1 MGDGKGKLI
10 FWRDI
15 TMKKGMDSLK
25 LILAG
30 AVLFVVSF
38 LLLNSM
44 GCTDSGNVF
53 GSEDKEEFV
62 DNFERTLDPVGL
74 ERLEARAMNGYI
86 DVDGSKD
93 MKLIVAVHK
102 RVRAPSLREAED
114 FAEKVVVRI
123 EARGERVLVSADYP
137 EPPRKVE
144 VEVSYEI
151 QCPAEFD
158 LALQTLNG
166 GIEVRGS
173 EGMVEGGTTNGKVDV
188 RGMGGPFFLS
198 STNGDIG
205 VEMEELNTEGSF
217 STTNGSIDVRLR
229 SGSGPLTATTTNGS
243 IEVVLPSDFSGQLD
257 ASTTNGRVRS
267 DFHAPPPGGNTQTW
281 IYGPFGD
288 GGDAKVRARTTNGN
302 IDVEKR

>member
-1 MGDGKGKLI
+1 
-10 FWRDI
+10 
-15 TMKKGMDSLK
+15 
-25 LILAG
+25 
-30 AVLFVVSF
+30 
-38 LLLNSM
+38 
-44 GCTDSGNVF
+44 
-53 GSEDKEEFV
+53 
-62 DNFERTLDPVGL
+62 
-74 ERLEARAMNGYI
+74 MNGYI
-86 DVDGSKD
+86 DVDGSRD
-93 MKLIVAVHK
+93 LKLIVAVNK
-102 RVRAPSLREAED
+102 RVRAPSLREAEE
-114 FAEKVVVRI
+114 FAEKVTVRV
-123 EARGERVLVSADYP
+123 EARGEGVLVSADYP

-198 STNGDIG
+198 STNGNIKGEIEKLDG
-205 VEMEELNTEGSF
+205 DGSF

-229 SGSGPLTATTTNGS
+229 SGGGSLTATTTNGS
-243 IEVVLPSDFSGQLD
+243 VEIELPSDFSGQLD

-267 DFHAPPPGGNTQTW
+267 DFHASPSGGSPQTW
-281 IYGPFGD
+281 IYGPLGD
-288 GGDAKVRARTTNGN
+288 GGKAKVRARTTNGN